1 MDLKRKERS
10 PYEDGGGDW
19 SHATKEHLKLPEAGN
34 DKGTSSLE
42 TSERACCY
50 LDFILLVSGTVKD

>member
-10 PYEDGGGDW
+10 PYEDGGRDW
-19 SHATKEHLKLPEAGN
+19 SHATKEHLKPPEAGK

-42 TSERACCY
+42 TSERAC
-50 LDFILLVSGTVKD
+50 